1 MDIYA
6 TLNKL
11 KQMNLHG
18 FEQAYRQA
26 YENAQQKSFTTD
38 EMIAHLVDA
47 EYDDRY
53 NKKFSRLLKTARLKQ
68 KVDISQI
75 DYRPERN
82 LDKNQLLRLQTCDW
96 IHKHRN
102 ILITGPTGAGKSF
115 IACALGFQACV
126 NEYKTLYLTA
136 NKLFDRL
143 IYAKAD
149 GSYLKELKKIEK
161 MDLLILDDFCLKP
174 IEPRAR
180 AILLDII
187 DDRDQKKSTII
198 ISQLPV
204 EKWHDVIG
212 EPTIADAILDRLV
225 NGSYRIEL
233 KGESMRK
240 ILSDE
245 AK

>member
-11 KQMNLHG
+11 KQMKLHG

-38 EMIAHLVDA
+38 EFIAHLVDA

-53 NKKFSRLLKTARLKQ
+53 NKKLARLLRAAQLKQ
-68 KVDISQI
+68 KVDISQV

-115 IACALGFQACV
+115 IACALGFQACI

-149 GSYLKELKKIEK
+149 GTYLKELKKIEK

-180 AILLDII
+180 AMLLDII

-198 ISQLPV
+198 VSQLPV
-204 EKWHDVIG
+204 GKWHDVIG

-240 ILSDE
+240 ILSNE
-245 AK
+245 GK